1 MNKKKKV
8 ILSVAVAVI
17 IMAIIAAIIMVN
29 ASRDEEP
36 EVTISEEK
44 VSEENLAEENAPEDV
59 PDFDFT
65 FSVSMLN
72 CTILGTDISEVT
84 QESLLAYA
92 KEEGLEYIPEEYSK
106 YYAGEGFYIDDRK
119 DLDGE
124 VWISGL
130 ENYSYVESDSIVVC
144 RSYDTEVSHYLLE
157 PYKDFGICAI
167 EEEFLGQTYE
177 EFFNGLAEGLYDK
190 AEECPGEPYGEEEE
204 GHITFNN
211 GYVCNAVK
219 PRTGTWGT
227 DVYTDEWFIV
237 FEENGQKV
245 VVRVCS
251 ISNETIDLIDIR
263 YKK

>member
-1 MNKKKKV
+1 MSKKKKV
-8 ILSVAVAVI
+8 ILSVAVAVV
-17 IMAIIAAIIMVN
+17 IMAIIAAIIMVK
-29 ASRDEEP
+29 ALG
-36 EVTISEEK
+36 EK
-44 VSEENLAEENAPEDV
+44 K

-72 CTILGTDISEVT
+72 CKILGTDISEVT

-106 YYAGEGFYIDDRK
+106 YYVGEGFYIDDRK

-144 RSYDTEVSHYLLE
+144 RSTDPEVSHYLLE
-157 PYKDFGICAI
+157 PYKDSGICVI

-177 EFFNGLAEGLYDK
+177 EFFNNLAEGLYDK
-190 AEECPGEPYGEEEE
+190 AKECPGEPYGEEE

-237 FEENGQKV
+237 FEENGERV

-251 ISNETIDLIDIR
+251 ISDEKIDLIDVR
-263 YKK
+263 YAERD